1 VNTES
6 NVALPEW
13 TGKNENLRLP
23 VSREE
28 MAQRRD
34 AVLEA
39 MQREGVDVAV
49 FTTPETIFYLTGI
62 GLNRYCYQ
70 PLIISASGKH
80 RYTCRHIDLGWQDV
94 WGPQTWVKDWVSF
107 RDHEDVLALVSD
119 LIREIQPD
127 PKKKP
132 TLGFELE
139 RSSISYNGVN
149 RIAQLAEAGNI
160 VSCTRFAEDLRVIKS
175 PAEIELM
182 RRSGRM
188 SSQLAD
194 VVVQAVRAG
203 ATDAEASI
211 AAGQLLNQL
220 SGSPRPAPTVHT
232 GAAAGNGHMTAW
244 TNMAPRPG
252 ETVTFHVSGFVSNY
266 ACPIE
271 RTILRGPDK
280 NNILP
285 MLDAVERVTQKLVA
299 SLRPGMT
306 SSAANEIAL
315 AEHRARG
322 YDQHWRNH
330 AGYSTGINWVEF
342 DLFRIRPD
350 DERTLKPGMTLHLVQ
365 CLTVPGLTNAQ
376 ASRVVVITDDGAEL
390 LNDYPLRIEPFN

>member
-1 VNTES
+1 MDTQPS
-6 NVALPEW
+6 LGLPEW

-23 VSREE
+23 VSRTE
-28 MAQRRD
+28 MDQRRD
-34 AVLEA
+34 AVLEG
-39 MQREGVDVAV
+39 MRRGGIDVAV

-70 PLIISASGKH
+70 PLIISTSGKH
-80 RYTCRHIDLGWQDV
+80 RYTCRFIDLAWQDV
-94 WGPQTWVKDWVSF
+94 WAPQTWATDWVSF
-107 RDHEDVLALVSD
+107 RDHEDLYVLLAD

-127 PKKKP
+127 SKKKV

-139 RSSISYNGVN
+139 RSSISYSGVK
-149 RIAQLAEAGNI
+149 RISELVGAGD
-160 VSCTRFAEDLRVIKS
+160 VKSCTKVAEDLRVIKS
-175 PAEIELM
+175 PAEVELM
-182 RRSGRM
+182 RRSGKV
-188 SSQLAD
+188 SSQLSD
-194 VVVQAVRAG
+194 VVVNAVKSG

-211 AAGQLLNQL
+211 AAGQLLNQM

-252 ETVTFHVSGFVSNY
+252 QTVTFHVSGFVCNY

-271 RTILRGPDK
+271 RTILRGPDT

-285 MLDAVERVTQKLVA
+285 MLDAVERTTLKLVA
-299 SLRPGMT
+299 ELRPGMT

-315 AEHRARG
+315 KEHRASG
-322 YDQHWRNH
+322 FEQHWRNH

-376 ASRVVVITDDGAEL
+376 ASRVVLITENGAEL
-390 LNDYPLRIEPFN
+390 LNDYPLRIDPLH